1 MVART
6 LLLAS
11 SFSLLSSKAA
21 AWAYSTNYS
30 AQLLSSGTVNLE
42 GWQEAFE
49 KSKRF
54 VATLSTSEKI
64 DIIGEGSAGNFTGL
78 NTKDGSASVLDY
90 YWVTTWPAALAMAM
104 TWDKD
109 LVYNQSYGLGSE
121 MWNKGI
127 NMANAPTAQPLGRSP
142 WGGRNGET
150 YGPDA
155 YLNGILF
162 GEATKGISD
171 AGVIPAGK
179 HMLLNEQETNREGA
193 GSINAA
199 AGAAENAYSAVVDN
213 KALHE
218 TYLWGFMDAIK
229 NGLGGVMCAMNRVNG
244 TFSCEN
250 QELLAYY
257 LKTELG
263 FPGLVYGDVGGQ
275 KTGIHSANAGLDYGS
290 STYWSNSSIM
300 AGLRNGSFTEARLDD
315 MVIRNV
321 IGWYKHGQDL
331 TSFPDLASAGDYVDT
346 RKNHGEL
353 SRQFAAASIA
363 LVKNKNNA
371 LPLKSP
377 KKIALF
383 GVNAGSVQIGPNT
396 EMAVQGSDSVFQGHM
411 AQVGGSGQGSFA
423 YVITPEHA
431 FVEKAREDGA
441 MLRVMLNDS
450 VITSGAS
457 GGIAAGPNAGSAN
470 TDSTA
475 ASQTTEGYSY
485 NQDVCLVFL
494 NAYSGEGGDRDE
506 LYNTDQDNLVNAV
519 ADNCNNTVVVIN
531 TTGPRLVDGFITHEN
546 VTAVLYAGALGQESG
561 NAILDVLY
569 GDVNPSGRL
578 VHTIAKNESDYDTN
592 VQISSDEVITFTEG
606 NYIDYKYFDKYNIT
620 PRYEFGFGL
629 SYTTFTYTSLHTTTN
644 TSTLSAATPYARGPL
659 IPGGRADLWDH
670 AATVTVTVANTG
682 GVDDHE
688 VAQLYVTY
696 PDTANE
702 PVRQLRGFERV
713 WVPAGETREVAF
725 ALRRRDVSVWDVGAQ
740 EWKVESGEYG
750 VAVGASSRDLR
761 VRGSIVVG

>member
-1 MVART
+1 M
-6 LLLAS
+6 
-11 SFSLLSSKAA
+11 
-21 AWAYSTNYS
+21 
-30 AQLLSSGTVNLE
+30 Q
-42 GWQEAFE
+42 
-49 KSKRF
+49 
-54 VATLSTSEKI
+54 
-64 DIIGEGSAGNFTGL
+64 
-78 NTKDGSASVLDY
+78 
-90 YWVTTWPAALAMAM
+90 VTTWPAALAMAM

-193 GSINAA
+193 GSLNAA

-218 TYLWGFMDAIK
+218 TYLWSFMDAIK

-263 FPGLVYGDVGGQ
+263 YPGLVYGDVGGQ
-275 KTGIHSANAGLDYGS
+275 KTGIYSANAGLDYGS
-290 STYWSNSSIM
+290 STYWSNSSIV

-331 TSFPDLASAGDYVDT
+331 ASFPDLASAGDYVDT

-353 SRQFAAASIA
+353 AREFAAASIA

-383 GVNAGSVQIGPNT
+383 GINAGSVQIGPNT

-450 VITSGAS
+450 VITSGSS
-457 GGIAAGPNAGSAN
+457 GGIAAGPNAGSAS

-506 LYNTDQDNLVNAV
+506 LYNTDQDKYVPLLSLRTLQSNFSQTRQ
-519 ADNCNNTVVVIN
+519 CCC
-531 TTGPRLVDGFITHEN
+531 
-546 VTAVLYAGALGQESG
+546 GQ
-561 NAILDVLY
+561 LQQHRCRDQ
-569 GDVNPSGRL
+569 
-578 VHTIAKNESDYDTN
+578 HHW
-592 VQISSDEVITFTEG
+592 SS
-606 NYIDYKYFDKYNIT
+606 
-620 PRYEFGFGL
+620 PC
-629 SYTTFTYTSLHTTTN
+629 
-644 TSTLSAATPYARGPL
+644 
-659 IPGGRADLWDH
+659 
-670 AATVTVTVANTG
+670 
-682 GVDDHE
+682 
-688 VAQLYVTY
+688 
-696 PDTANE
+696 
-702 PVRQLRGFERV
+702 
-713 WVPAGETREVAF
+713 
-725 ALRRRDVSVWDVGAQ
+725 
-740 EWKVESGEYG
+740 
-750 VAVGASSRDLR
+750 
-761 VRGSIVVG
+761 